1 MRSPPP
7 ISRLKCDCA
16 CDKPFGTPIAQDSLM
31 PDYHFLMLRAEG
43 IADSVDPMLIPIGA
57 ETATTQYRRV
67 WNVQKWKINSI
78 WFRFCSRKSSARPPN
93 TTARTMQNTHA
104 FLT

>member
-16 CDKPFGTPIAQDSLM
+16 CDKPFGTPIAQDSLV
-31 PDYHFLMLRAEG
+31 PDCHFLMLRAEG

-57 ETATTQYRRV
+57 ETATTQYGVSGMSKNGKSAQYRSGSAAGKRR
-67 WNVQKWKINSI
+67 Q
-78 WFRFCSRKSSARPPN
+78 
-93 TTARTMQNTHA
+93 TAKHNR
-104 FLT
+104 